1 MFDWFKRSKSRGKD
15 RLAAW
20 RAAWA
25 AAIDGTNPSTA
36 AALREQLDLART
48 DADDIE
54 VELEMLDASD
64 ALAGLD
70 RTLADGQLP
79 VVETHHRVIGTEV
92 CHFTAPAS
100 RPDDTAQASGR
111 LLFTATRATFV
122 GGGRTSATPWH
133 AVHEVLRT
141 DRDVLLVRAD
151 HTAAAH
157 YRLNTY
163 ADAVSAA
170 RLARHLR
177 QAVRLRPG
185 QAQGTRL

>member
-1 MFDWFKRSKSRGKD
+1 MFDWFKRSRSRGED
-15 RLAAW
+15 RLASW

-25 AAIDGTNPSTA
+25 AAIDGTNPLTA
-36 AALREQLDLART
+36 GTLREQLDLARR
-48 DADDIE
+48 DGDDIE
-54 VELEMLDASD
+54 VELEMLEASD

-70 RTLADGQLP
+70 QALAAGQLP
-79 VVETHHRVIGTEV
+79 VVETHHRVIGTEA
-92 CHFTAPAS
+92 CHFAAPAS

-133 AVHEVLRT
+133 AVHEVLRSE
-141 DRDVLLVRAD
+141 RDVLLVRAD

-157 YRLNTY
+157 YRFNTY

-177 QAVRLRPG
+177 QAQR
-185 QAQGTRL
+185 TRL